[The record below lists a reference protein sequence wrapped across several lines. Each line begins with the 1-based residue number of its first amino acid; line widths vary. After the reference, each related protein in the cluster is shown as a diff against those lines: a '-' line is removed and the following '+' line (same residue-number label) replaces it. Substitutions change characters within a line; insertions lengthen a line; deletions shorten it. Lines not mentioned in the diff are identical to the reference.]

1 MRVPRVD
8 KSVIYGEGWED
19 GDSNVGNVK
28 HECEGRYIDRF
39 NGDRVKGRREGR
51 GQDKRRVKSHD
62 HADLLYAQEDVAAIG
77 NILEGRVRMREE
89 KKLDSSGGLSHSI
102 EGLLATSKLAREIGE
117 GLEGDGEVRVFS
129 QVKAERYDGGEI
141 RDTASVMLMSSI
153 AMGEGM

>member
-1 MRVPRVD
+1 M
-8 KSVIYGEGWED
+8 
-19 GDSNVGNVK
+19 
-28 HECEGRYIDRF
+28 
-39 NGDRVKGRREGR
+39 
-51 GQDKRRVKSHD
+51 
-62 HADLLYAQEDVAAIG
+62 AAIG